1 MAKDIPEQMKIDI
14 LTLASYKVNFKA
26 KKSIIKDKRGYDI
39 IFKVVIHHILKL
51 DVLKNKTSKSTS
63 KN

>member
-26 KKSIIKDKRGYDI
+26 KKAS
-39 IFKVVIHHILKL
+39 LKINE
-51 DVLKNKTSKSTS
+51 VMI
-63 KN
+63 